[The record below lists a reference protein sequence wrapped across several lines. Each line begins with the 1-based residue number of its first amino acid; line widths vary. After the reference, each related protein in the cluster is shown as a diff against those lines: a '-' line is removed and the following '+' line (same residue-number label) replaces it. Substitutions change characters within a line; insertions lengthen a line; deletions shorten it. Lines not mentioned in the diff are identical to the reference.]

1 MFLKFFCRLHDQI
14 LVVRDAGEFGVQ
26 ANNAIVPH
34 GKAHFIAVIEEACGK
49 AAIKRHLPMQPGDV
63 RATYADV
70 SDLMARVD
78 FRPDTPIETGI
89 ARFVAWYREFDGVS
103 EPTP

>member
-1 MFLKFFCRLHDQI
+1 M
-14 LVVRDAGEFGVQ
+14 
-26 ANNAIVPH
+26 
-34 GKAHFIAVIEEACGK
+34 IEAACGK
-49 AAIKRHLPMQPGDV
+49 TAIKRHLPMQPGDV

-89 ARFVAWYREFDGVS
+89 ARFVAWYRDFYGMAQA
-103 EPTP
+103 

>member
-1 MFLKFFCRLHDQI
+1 
-14 LVVRDAGEFGVQ
+14 
-26 ANNAIVPH
+26 
-34 GKAHFIAVIEEACGK
+34 
-49 AAIKRHLPMQPGDV
+49 MQPGDV

-89 ARFVAWYREFDGVS
+89 ARFVDWYREFYGAGIT
-103 EPTP
+103 TP